1 MKQRTLYC
9 DLLLRGSPS
18 LFPVFCLSVFLF
30 VFGMRSII
38 TKTDVHSMTHTSP
51 LTLSPTPTPRPQTLS
66 LFYPYLIN
74 ITLSY
79 IRVESIGVRARGAR
93 GFAVSQILGNSD
105 FFGSTIKFRQS
116 QFLKTSACFYYYYL
130 QEINIFYFNLKSA

>member
-1 MKQRTLYC
+1 MIFCCAALPLC
-9 DLLLRGSPS
+9 
-18 LFPVFCLSVFLF
+18 FPVFCLTVFIIIIIIIIF
-30 VFGMRSII
+30 YFFMRSII
-38 TKTDVHSMTHTSP
+38 TKTYVHSLTHTSP
-51 LTLSPTPTPRPQTLS
+51 LILSHTATPRPQTLS

-79 IRVESIGVRARGAR
+79 IRVESMGVRARGAR

-105 FFGSTIKFRQS
+105 FFGSTRKFRQS